1 MFRSTNSPD
10 FHPVEPESEPL
21 GNAVAAEIARRAAYF
36 DAFHAHLFE
45 SEPAERLHGGRHD
58 SPALKL
64 AAEPVADFDGARR
77 AVRRFEADQSC
88 ERISA
93 PDREDRVCR
102 VVQHPCDDLLRLLHA
117 VRRRHER
124 EPASEVFA
132 LGVYG
137 AENRRCVPAAQR
149 TQREVVEQWNRFH
162 GICRFWLQR

>member
-1 MFRSTNSPD
+1 M
-10 FHPVEPESEPL
+10 V
-21 GNAVAAEIARRAAYF
+21 
-36 DAFHAHLFE
+36 
-45 SEPAERLHGGRHD
+45 
-58 SPALKL
+58 
-64 AAEPVADFDGARR
+64 
-77 AVRRFEADQSC
+77 
-88 ERISA
+88 
-93 PDREDRVCR
+93 R
-102 VVQHPCDDLLRLLHA
+102 VVPSADLKPISHPCDDLLRLLHA